1 MSVKI
6 AVRLPDEMHA
16 KLMQIAE
23 ADGCTLSD
31 AIVGA
36 ITDGL
41 HVEPYVKVSSAPRA
55 AISNA
60 ADQRAIKQ
68 RRESADREIRHNT
81 PSKDPRSLPGVTT
94 AAILPAKST
103 PIDACNHCG
112 HTGVMIIGG
121 LRRCIG
127 CYRARSAS

>member
-1 MSVKI
+1 
-6 AVRLPDEMHA
+6 MHA

-41 HVEPYVKVSSAPRA
+41 HVEPYVKVSSSPRA

-68 RRESADREIRHNT
+68 RRESADRDIAHNMPT
-81 PSKDPRSLPGVTT
+81 KARQVAAAVPNVKVASQLPPPATYQRPSHAANCQCGVCK
-94 AAILPAKST
+94 LHS
-103 PIDACNHCG
+103 
-112 HTGVMIIGG
+112 
-121 LRRCIG
+121 RW
-127 CYRARSAS
+127 